1 MAAAPQP
8 VRVAAVAL
16 EKADAIARYP
26 AVIMPRVEA
35 SLSFRLGS
43 STISSGKVVERLV
56 EVGARVETGTPLA
69 RLDSTDLNLQAA
81 AVEARLAAAISDA
94 DTARAEFQRYAQL
107 QQKGWASR
115 QEYDRR
121 RTALDRAQGAI
132 KDLEAQLRLL
142 RHNAEYA
149 TLTAD
154 GPGVITAALVEPGQV
169 VAAGQTAFRL
179 ARLNEMEAITNIPE
193 QEIGA
198 LGQHELST
206 EIWSMPGV
214 AIPGRL
220 REITPI
226 ADLLTHTYQVRV
238 TLIDPPPAVQLGMT
252 ATVTVRQ
259 PRLGKLARVPLRAI
273 VHSDANP
280 AVWVVKPSG
289 NAIELRPVSVASYSG
304 DQALVTGGLNDGD
317 NIVTA
322 GAHKLT
328 ANQKVRVWTE
338 PVQ

>member
-1 MAAAPQP
+1 MSPVAGRETCGVVTPTVSPPAAVLCIAGCGNLGCLVRPPPLCFTFVDRAAPAIVRQGGPVWKQEFPRFNWWRKIMCPAACRLGFLVSCLGLPAILLLGGCDKPPPQPVAAAPQP
-8 VRVAAVAL
+8 VRVAAIAL

-121 RTALDRAQGAI
+121 KTALDRAQGAI

-169 VAAGQTAFRL
+169 VA
-179 ARLNEMEAITNIPE
+179 
-193 QEIGA
+193 
-198 LGQHELST
+198 
-206 EIWSMPGV
+206 
-214 AIPGRL
+214 
-220 REITPI
+220 
-226 ADLLTHTYQVRV
+226 
-238 TLIDPPPAVQLGMT
+238 
-252 ATVTVRQ
+252 
-259 PRLGKLARVPLRAI
+259 
-273 VHSDANP
+273 
-280 AVWVVKPSG
+280 
-289 NAIELRPVSVASYSG
+289 
-304 DQALVTGGLNDGD
+304 
-317 NIVTA
+317 
-322 GAHKLT
+322 
-328 ANQKVRVWTE
+328 
-338 PVQ
+338 